1 MKNQGRFILGLLLA
15 LVVVIFAVLNVE
27 SVSINFGFAKVA
39 MPLVLI
45 LLLSLVIGALIAF
58 LLATGSNLSLKK
70 QNKRLNLE
78 VTQLK
83 NDQQAAIE
91 QQVTEFKAADQEQ
104 IAAQSKTIAELQ
116 AQLKELSD
124 QKTDLASDHSQTQ
137 A

>member
-27 SVSINFGFAKVA
+27 SVSINFGFARVV

-91 QQVTEFKAADQEQ
+91 QQVAEFKAADQEQ

>member
-27 SVSINFGFAKVA
+27 SVSINFGFDKVA
-39 MPLVLI
+39 MPIVLI
-45 LLLSLVIGALIAF
+45 LLLSLVIGALSAF

-91 QQVTEFKAADQEQ
+91 QQVAEFKAADQEQ

>member
-91 QQVTEFKAADQEQ
+91 QQVAEFKAADQEH

>member
-91 QQVTEFKAADQEQ
+91 QQVAEFKAADQEQ